1 VSGLDALSS
10 ASAVIP
16 ADVRKAGK
24 DAEQTYR
31 VALGFE
37 RTLLEQLTKS
47 MSKDMVGMGSSSGTD
62 SDSDSGDGE
71 SSGQSAAT
79 STYTD
84 MLPGTLADSVTSAGG
99 LGLAHDLWL
108 SMRSAQS

>member
-10 ASAVIP
+10 AAAVIP
-16 ADVRKAGK
+16 ADVRAAGN
-24 DAEQTYR
+24 DAEQSYR

-47 MSKDMVGMGSSSGTD
+47 MSKDMVDMD
-62 SDSDSGDGE
+62 SDSESGDGDG
-71 SSGQSAAT
+71 SGGSAAT
-79 STYTD
+79 SAYTD

-99 LGLAHDLWL
+99 LGLAHDLFL
-108 SMRSAQS
+108 SMRSVNS

>member
-1 VSGLDALSS
+1 VSDISGISS
-10 ASAVIP
+10 VTGAGVAIP
-16 ADVRKAGK
+16 ADVRTAGK
-24 DAEQTYR
+24 DSEQLYR

-37 RTLLEQLTKS
+37 RTLTEQLTKS
-47 MSKDMVGMGSSSGTD
+47 MSKDMVGMDAGSD
-62 SDSDSGDGE
+62 DDSGDG
-71 SSGQSAAT
+71 SGGSAAT
-79 STYTD
+79 SAYTD

>member
-1 VSGLDALSS
+1 VSDISGI
-10 ASAVIP
+10 ASVTGAGVAIP
-16 ADVRKAGK
+16 TDVRKAGK
-24 DAEQTYR
+24 EGEQLYR

-47 MSKDMVGMGSSSGTD
+47 MSKDMVGMDSG
-62 SDSDSGDGE
+62 DSGDGSE
-71 SSGQSAAT
+71 ESGQSAAT
-79 STYTD
+79 SAYTD
-84 MLPGTLADSVTSAGG
+84 MLPGTLADSVTSSGG

>member
-10 ASAVIP
+10 AAAVIP
-16 ADVRKAGK
+16 ADVRAAGK
-24 DAEQTYR
+24 DAEQSYR

-47 MSKDMVGMGSSSGTD
+47 MSKDMVGMD
-62 SDSDSGDGE
+62 SDSDSDSDDGE
-71 SSGQSAAT
+71 GSGGSAAT
-79 STYTD
+79 SAYTD

-99 LGLAHDLWL
+99 LGLAHDLWH
-108 SMRSAQS
+108 SMRSAQA

>member
-1 VSGLDALSS
+1 MSGLDALSS
-10 ASAVIP
+10 ANAMIP

-47 MSKDMVGMGSSSGTD
+47 MAKDMVGMDSSD

-71 SSGQSAAT
+71 NSGPSAAT
-79 STYTD
+79 SAYTD

>member
-16 ADVRKAGK
+16 ADVRAAGK

-37 RTLLEQLTKS
+37 RTLLEQLTKP
-47 MSKDMVGMGSSSGTD
+47 MAKDMVGMDSSD

-71 SSGQSAAT
+71 GSGGSAAT
-79 STYTD
+79 SAYTD

-99 LGLAHDLWL
+99 LGLAHDLFL
-108 SMRSAQS
+108 SMRSVQS